1 MYSLSDKDRLSNRPT
16 DRLLDERRVDEYT
29 TWTFTII
36 FFAGLTA
43 AQKALDVSMQSGLVR
58 ETTGALQRINLLRE
72 LDDLRR
78 RPPELP
84 DGL

>member
-1 MYSLSDKDRLSNRPT
+1 MDF
-16 DRLLDERRVDEYT
+16 
-29 TWTFTII
+29 TFI

-43 AQKALDVSMQSGLVR
+43 ARKALDVSMQAGLVR
-58 ETTGALQRINLLRE
+58 ETTGAIQRINLLTE